1 MTRCTTAGDTLLK
14 SNAAAD
20 GNTGSTGTAV
30 LPVQKLFLLKLA
42 SFVVARFSL
51 VILAAMPQCDFDA
64 YHWVLRK
71 IVSFLISSAKISVWK
86 FVLLC

>member
-1 MTRCTTAGDTLLK
+1 MSEDILYVTRCTTAGDTLLK

-64 YHWVLRK
+64 YHWVLQ
-71 IVSFLISSAKISVWK
+71 
-86 FVLLC
+86 